1 MWRREM
7 DCLLS
12 VCDYIV
18 EFFPSKEMLPDGTTR
33 EVRTEKLKPHS
44 LRADALMLFWRR
56 VGSFLP

>member
-18 EFFPSKEMLPDGTTR
+18 EFFPSKEILSDGTTR
-33 EVRTEKLKPHS
+33 EVTTESPWADCLKHFDSVQPLGH
-44 LRADALMLFWRR
+44 
-56 VGSFLP
+56 

>member
-33 EVRTEKLKPHS
+33 EVTTGITADSLKHFDSVQPN
-44 LRADALMLFWRR
+44 
-56 VGSFLP
+56 